1 MADKTLEIKI
11 TADDKELEQSLSSV
25 EKHIKALAKQS
36 AKASVDVDTAGALK
50 KIESL
55 KKKLNELEGNKK
67 SRFDFVYG
75 DSIKKINSVLDK
87 LNKLEKNKSIKV
99 NLGLSDNITKA
110 LADVNKLKS
119 KSVAIDVSVK
129 GADEAI
135 SKLSKIAELSKK
147 VKNIKIGDL
156 GLDKAV
162 AGTSPKSKGEKVAP
176 KTTEKTLKQEAN
188 DYAKLAEGAWKSRDY
203 NAFYQYKN
211 NFFIAMQNLA
221 EFKRSLG
228 NISASGE
235 KNIYSNMARSLGEMN
250 PLYQSLVKKVAQLD
264 AEQRK
269 FNEDVKKATPVKVDT
284 KQAKDEYQSL
294 AKKAKEAAIEAEK
307 AWTSGDT
314 TKFAQSKAQVMAL
327 TKQMAEFKGNLGVSS
342 ASSEKNVYAN
352 MARSLQQS
360 SPLYDAL
367 IKKAAELDAKQKQI
381 NEDIK
386 KASGGAVAPKVNT
399 KQAKDEYKSLAKL
412 AKETA
417 LEAEKAWRDVA
428 TRGTKFPQLKEQF
441 SDITDTITKFRKDL
455 GTLTI
460 GQEIR
465 GYENMLRG
473 LSPTNPLLNTVK
485 AKLEALYKEKAEL
498 DKIKNEIKAKLAP
511 KQTPSTPSSP
521 RSKVDYAK
529 TLTALQQNV
538 VARAEDYNKAFGT
551 PEAEKARKAYEG
563 ALTAL
568 LKFKQQQ
575 QGMLSY
581 SSQKAVYNSV
591 APKIQKDS
599 QAYELLRKKIQEAT
613 NATKELNS
621 SQDDKGALFGDTAQ
635 RANYLVGF
643 LGRSSKGLG
652 SFGEA
657 ISFALTRLSQ
667 ATGTLGAFAKGA
679 SVVVATL
686 ATLVAGFYVWGEAVS
701 IAVGILQ
708 QLGQTVLTALQP
720 GYEVFV
726 QSTKGILS
734 LSAALRT
741 MGNYQGQ
748 VVTKSQAMAASVNL
762 MNQAL
767 YRAQQSAFSYQEV
780 VQALQGVLPLV
791 LGKGMNAQQAL
802 DITTGVAGVAKLTG
816 LNQNQILQE
825 TRDLMQGTITARTSQ
840 VANALGIS
848 NEDLAQYRANSDEL
862 FKFLMD
868 KFKNYSEVLSEYAN
882 TVPGSIEQL
891 QETIGIAGQLI
902 IDKFGGEIVSVVK
915 TLTNLLVEFTD
926 ANGTVVDS
934 NGKILASSK
943 KYTDALGN
951 QQSVVG
957 LTIDSNRDL
966 VDSLGNVVV
975 KAEEVAEQG
984 LGLDAETT
992 RAQMTEPLKEVVA
1005 VLQDVA
1011 NYALYSA
1018 FSFVEWLEAE
1028 GYISDTGSALD
1039 SVSEI
1044 LKTLIDF
1051 VIESVKWWISFADTL
1066 NTINNLT
1073 LRPLYLT
1080 LKAIANLM
1088 KTIVTSTSKLFVG
1101 DIEGARKDWDS
1112 FRDTLVDDFGKLGA
1126 DLFFGKD
1133 KKKAIYDALSDGIS
1147 KLKADAFKKDLL
1159 SYTKN
1164 YKSLSDWYKFAE
1176 EKGIKPSSIAGN
1188 QKQNEKANKEALK
1201 QAQKAFDAQKEELK
1215 NALEDIK
1222 EIISKQME
1230 SLDTMFEQGLM
1241 TAESYYAKKI
1251 ELETQ
1256 QAQADVDYYNK
1267 LIELTNKRP
1276 YEYDEDRQKELLKLN
1291 RELAKAVAKLEDI
1304 GLTQKEL
1311 VKLTRESSEI
1321 AYAMNQLGKPSS
1333 DLATQQLSSYSQSSG
1348 QFSGLSSS
1356 DIDYLVRKSV
1366 EYGVDSRLVAALI
1379 SAESGG
1385 NQSAVSPAGAIG
1397 VGQLMP
1403 ETAKELGVN
1412 PYDKLQNIEGTIKYL
1427 AQMLQRF
1434 GGDVSKA
1441 LAAYNAGAGAVEAY
1455 NGVPPY
1461 SETQAY
1467 VNNVMSTY
1475 QGMANF
1481 GVIDTRVVEYG
1492 NKAQSQLGGYIVQ
1505 AGEPNYL
1512 EGGFDSRYIGKWES
1526 RAGATD
1532 LEGVQDFVV
1541 SAFNMAVNEYM
1552 GTTGQKNKIVITGGA
1567 EKGSHAD
1574 GKYSHGAGYKL
1585 DIDHDSIK
1593 YLEQFLDIFSKYGF
1607 AIGDEGSHYDLSASG
1622 TGTGGDRLAT
1632 PITPLIS
1639 RIGDIKNYSDVA
1651 QKEALKI
1658 KQAFDKQQEEM
1669 LSIMQ
1674 EWQKLFSGGY
1684 DAQRVAITRKYN
1696 KQIHEYE
1703 QKILDT
1709 KDKNLQDELT
1719 QTKQRLID
1727 IRDFKLADINY
1738 SEIKEKLEYQFK
1750 DLNRSISY
1758 LGAKLASGLGD
1769 VAHGIVTG
1777 AQAVGKYYEN
1787 YFGADSPINAELNSL
1802 VEQAALAQKQGSI
1815 GEYWQRQESIDNIF
1829 KNYKSNIDTA
1839 LDAIDNTYKHRIDML
1854 DYSGMSNMQIE
1865 ERKSI
1870 LKSLEAQSKVDI
1882 YTEQLNKYIQIRNES
1897 QAKIDE
1903 LAKSDRE
1910 DKEQLIAVWQTL
1922 VNKINHEYIPATE
1935 RAIELNSKIAD
1946 TVTLLDKVRKTAKD
1960 SLEEGLVEFLTDG
1973 INACESLG
1981 EAFRNL
1987 VVGILKEMQKLF
1999 ARELVTN
2006 LMDMWFGKK
2015 EDNADVAKLGNKA
2028 KPYDDESYTIRSIDY
2043 NAWYRQQNP
2052 PSYNPLADISWQ
2064 AKDKDWLKQDN
2075 QQQNNQQ
2082 FDFSM
2087 NQLDSQ
2093 FGYTGQNLNQLNT
2106 SLQQATQSF
2115 NLNSQSVDKSSQT
2128 SEQSVQTVAP
2138 IEQTISQVSTAI
2150 QSELIPAINNA
2161 SSALSSLASS
2171 MGAPSGHATGG
2182 YISGRGTGTSDS
2194 IPAML
2199 SNGEFVIKASSV
2211 KKYGTNFLNAV
2222 NSGSFS
2228 RIPVRVPKFA
2238 NGGIV
2243 DEGIENTAR
2252 GMTDFAKNI
2261 GTNVS
2266 TTNKINLALVRNE
2279 DEAMEH
2285 FMRSG
2290 AGQRAM
2296 LDFTRKNASF
2306 IGKITKSH

>member
-11 TADDKELEQSLSSV
+11 TADDKELEKSLSSV
-25 EKHIKALAKQS
+25 EKSIKAFAKQS
-36 AKASVDVDTAGALK
+36 AKASIDVDTASALK
-50 KIESL
+50 KIEAVE
-55 KKKLNELEGNKK
+55 KKLKELEGNKK

-75 DSIKKINSVLDK
+75 KSIQTINSVLDK
-87 LNKLEKNKSIKV
+87 LAKLDKYKNIKV
-99 NLGLSDNITKA
+99 GLD
-110 LADVNKLKS
+110 LASNVNKELAKLDKIKS
-119 KSVAIDVSVK
+119 KNVNISINHK
-129 GADEAI
+129 GIEDATKKLNDLY
-135 SKLSKIAELSKK
+135 KVLSKIRKANKAIINTQIKDVGKLPKQALNNGSQSVKAQEASLRQIAKNYAGLAEQAWMD
-147 VKNIKIGDL
+147 GDL
-156 GLDKAV
+156 KSFSQYRDMFRV
-162 AGTSPKSKGEKVAP
+162 AMNDLVNFKRALGDLSVGGEKTV
-176 KTTEKTLKQEAN
+176 
-188 DYAKLAEGAWKSRDY
+188 
-203 NAFYQYKN
+203 
-211 NFFIAMQNLA
+211 
-221 EFKRSLG
+221 
-228 NISASGE
+228 
-235 KNIYSNMARSLGEMN
+235 YSNMARSL
-250 PLYQSLVKKVAQLD
+250 K
-264 AEQRK
+264 
-269 FNEDVKKATPVKVDT
+269 DT
-284 KQAKDEYQSL
+284 
-294 AKKAKEAAIEAEK
+294 
-307 AWTSGDT
+307 
-314 TKFAQSKAQVMAL
+314 
-327 TKQMAEFKGNLGVSS
+327 
-342 ASSEKNVYAN
+342 
-352 MARSLQQS
+352 
-360 SPLYDAL
+360 SPLYNDI
-367 IKKAAELDAKQKQI
+367 IKKVSQLDSEQKKFNDDVRNVGNAKHQ
-381 NEDIK
+381 
-386 KASGGAVAPKVNT
+386 
-399 KQAKDEYKSLAKL
+399 YKTLS
-412 AKETA
+412 TA
-417 LEAEKAWRDVA
+417 LREVTKEAERAWSVGDKKGFGIA
-428 TRGTKFPQLKEQF
+428 KSQFNDISSLMTQLRKE
-441 SDITDTITKFRKDL
+441 L
-455 GTLTI
+455 GTLTVE
-460 GQEIR
+460 QEIR
-465 GYENMLRG
+465 SYEKMLRG
-473 LSPTNPLLNTVK
+473 MSATNPWLAVLK
-485 AKLEALYKEKAEL
+485 SKLEELYKEKAEL

-511 KQTPSTPSSP
+511 EQTPSAPSAP
-521 RSKVDYAK
+521 RSKADYAK

-613 NATKELNS
+613 NATKALNS
-621 SQDDKGALFGDTAQ
+621 SQGDKGALFGDTAQ
-635 RANYLVGF
+635 KANYLVGF
-643 LGRSSKGLG
+643 LGRSSKGFG

-686 ATLVAGFYVWGEAVS
+686 ATLVAGFYVWGKAVS
-701 IAVGILQ
+701 FAVDILQ
-708 QLGQTVLTALQP
+708 QLGQAVLTALQP

-767 YRAQQSAFSYQEV
+767 YRAQQSAFSYQEI
-780 VQALQGVLPLV
+780 VQALQGVLPLT

-848 NEDLAQYRANSDEL
+848 NEDLAQYKANSDEL

-902 IDKFGGEIVSVVK
+902 IDNFGGEIVSVVK
-915 TLTNLLVEFTD
+915 TLTNLLVEFAD

-943 KYTDALGN
+943 QYTDALGN

-957 LTIDSNRDL
+957 LTIDSNKNL

-992 RAQMTEPLKEVVA
+992 RAQMTEPLEEVVA

-1011 NYALYSA
+1011 DYALYSA
-1018 FSFVEWLEAE
+1018 YSFAEWLKAE
-1028 GYISDTGSALD
+1028 GYISDTGDTLD
-1039 SVSEI
+1039 TVGEI

-1051 VIESVKWWISFADTL
+1051 VISSVEWWITFADTL

-1080 LKAIANLM
+1080 LKAIANLI
-1088 KTIVTSTSKLFVG
+1088 KTIVTSSSKLFVG

-1112 FRDTLVDDFGKLGA
+1112 FKDTLFNDFGKLGA

-1133 KKKAIYDALSDGIS
+1133 KKKAISDYLSNGIARA
-1147 KLKADAFKKDLL
+1147 KTDAFKKDLL
-1159 SYTKN
+1159 SSTKD

-1176 EKGIKPSSIAGN
+1176 EKGVKPSSIAGN

-1251 ELETQ
+1251 ELEAQ

-1348 QFSGLSSS
+1348 QFSGLNSS

-1526 RAGATD
+1526 RVGATD

-1552 GTTGQKNKIVITGGA
+1552 GATGQKNKIVITGGA
-1567 EKGSHAD
+1567 EKGSHA
-1574 GKYSHGAGYKL
+1574 GGTYSHGAGYKL

-1607 AIGDEGSHYDLSASG
+1607 AIGDEGSHYDLSAAG
-1622 TGTGGDRLAT
+1622 TGTGGDRLVT
-1632 PITPLIS
+1632 PTTPLIS

-1658 KQAFDKQQEEM
+1658 KQAFEKQQEEM
-1669 LSIMQ
+1669 NSIMQ

-1709 KDKNLQDELT
+1709 KDKNLQDELI

-1777 AQAVGKYYEN
+1777 AQAVGKYFEN

-1802 VEQAALAQKQGSI
+1802 VEQAAIAQKQGSI
-1815 GEYWQRQESIDNIF
+1815 GEYWQRQESIDSIF
-1829 KNYKSNIDTA
+1829 KNYASNINTA
-1839 LDAIDNTYKHRIDML
+1839 LDAIDATYKHRIDML

-1882 YTEQLNKYIQIRNES
+1882 YTEQLNGYIKERNEA

-1910 DKEQLIAVWQTL
+1910 DKEQLITVWQTL
-1922 VNKINHEYIPATE
+1922 IDKINHEYIPATE
-1935 RAIELNSKIAD
+1935 RAIELNSKIAH
-1946 TVTLLDKVRKTAKD
+1946 TVTLLEKVRKTAKD

-1973 INACESLG
+1973 INECENLAD
-1981 EAFRNL
+1981 AFRNL
-1987 VVGILKEMQKLF
+1987 VITILKELQKLF
-1999 ARELVTN
+1999 AKEMVTG

-2015 EDNADVAKLGNKA
+2015 EDKADVNRLGNRA
-2028 KPYDDESYTIRSIDY
+2028 KPYDDESYTIRSVDY

-2052 PSYNPLADISWQ
+2052 YTSPAYNPLADMSWQ
-2064 AKDKDWLKQDN
+2064 TKDKDWLKQSQDN
-2075 QQQNNQQ
+2075 NK

-2093 FGYTGQNLNQLNT
+2093 FGYTGQNLNQLN
-2106 SLQQATQSF
+2106 SALQQATQSF
-2115 NLNSQSVDKSSQT
+2115 NMNSQSVDKSSQS
-2128 SEQSVQTVAP
+2128 SEQSIQTVSP

-2150 QSELIPAINNA
+2150 QSELVPAISSA
-2161 SSALSSLASS
+2161 SSALNNLASSLAQ
-2171 MGAPSGHATGG
+2171 PTGHATGG

-2228 RIPVRVPKFA
+2228 RIPVRMPKFA
-2238 NGGIV
+2238 GGGIV
-2243 DEGIENTAR
+2243 NEGIENTAR

-2266 TTNKINLALVRNE
+2266 TTNRINLALVRNE

-2296 LDFTRKNASF
+2296 LDFTRRNASF
-2306 IGKITKSH
+2306 IGKITRSY

>member
-11 TADDKELEQSLSSV
+11 TADDKELEKSLSSV
-25 EKHIKALAKQS
+25 EKSIKAFAKQS
-36 AKASVDVDTAGALK
+36 AKASIDVDTASALK
-50 KIESL
+50 KIEAVE
-55 KKKLNELEGNKK
+55 KKLKELEGNKK

-75 DSIKKINSVLDK
+75 KSIQTINSVLDK
-87 LNKLEKNKSIKV
+87 LAKLDKYKNIKV
-99 NLGLSDNITKA
+99 GLD
-110 LADVNKLKS
+110 LASNVNKELAKLDKIKS
-119 KSVAIDVSVK
+119 KNVNISINTK
-129 GADEAI
+129 GIEDAT
-135 SKLSKIAELSKK
+135 KKLNGLYKVLSKIRKANKVIINTQIKDVGKLPKQALNNGSQGVKAQEASLRQIAKNYAGLAEQAWMD
-147 VKNIKIGDL
+147 GDL
-156 GLDKAV
+156 KSFSQYRDMFRV
-162 AGTSPKSKGEKVAP
+162 AMNDLVNFKRALGDLSVGGEKTV
-176 KTTEKTLKQEAN
+176 
-188 DYAKLAEGAWKSRDY
+188 
-203 NAFYQYKN
+203 
-211 NFFIAMQNLA
+211 
-221 EFKRSLG
+221 
-228 NISASGE
+228 
-235 KNIYSNMARSLGEMN
+235 YSNMARSL
-250 PLYQSLVKKVAQLD
+250 K
-264 AEQRK
+264 
-269 FNEDVKKATPVKVDT
+269 DT
-284 KQAKDEYQSL
+284 
-294 AKKAKEAAIEAEK
+294 
-307 AWTSGDT
+307 
-314 TKFAQSKAQVMAL
+314 
-327 TKQMAEFKGNLGVSS
+327 
-342 ASSEKNVYAN
+342 
-352 MARSLQQS
+352 
-360 SPLYDAL
+360 SPLYNDI
-367 IKKAAELDAKQKQI
+367 IKKVSQLDSEQKKFNDDVRNVGNAKQQ
-381 NEDIK
+381 
-386 KASGGAVAPKVNT
+386 
-399 KQAKDEYKSLAKL
+399 YKTLS
-412 AKETA
+412 TA
-417 LEAEKAWRDVA
+417 LREVTKEAERAWSVGDKKGFGIA
-428 TRGTKFPQLKEQF
+428 KTQFNDISSLMTQLRKE
-441 SDITDTITKFRKDL
+441 L
-455 GTLTI
+455 GTLTVE
-460 GQEIR
+460 QEIR
-465 GYENMLRG
+465 SYEKMLRG
-473 LSPTNPLLNTVK
+473 MSATNPWLAVLK
-485 AKLEALYKEKAEL
+485 SKLEELYKEKAEL

-511 KQTPSTPSSP
+511 EQTPSAPSAP
-521 RSKVDYAK
+521 RASRADYAK

-599 QAYELLRKKIQEAT
+599 QAYELLRKRIQEAT
-613 NATKELNS
+613 NATKALNS
-621 SQDDKGALFGDTAQ
+621 SQGDKGALFGDTAQ
-635 RANYLVGF
+635 KANYWVGF
-643 LGRSSKGLG
+643 LGRSSKGFG

-686 ATLVAGFYVWGEAVS
+686 ATLVAGFYVWGKAVS
-701 IAVGILQ
+701 VAVDILQ

-848 NEDLAQYRANSDEL
+848 NEDLAQYKANSDEL

-891 QETIGIAGQLI
+891 QETIGIVGQLI
-902 IDKFGGEIVSVVK
+902 IDNFGGEIVSVVK
-915 TLTNLLVEFTD
+915 TLTNLLVEFAD

-943 KYTDALGN
+943 QYTDALGN

-957 LTIDSNRDL
+957 LTIDSNKDL

-1011 NYALYSA
+1011 DYALYSA
-1018 FSFVEWLEAE
+1018 YSFAEWLKAE
-1028 GYISDTGSALD
+1028 GYISDTGDTLD
-1039 SVSEI
+1039 TVGEI

-1051 VIESVKWWISFADTL
+1051 VISSVEWWITFADTL

-1080 LKAIANLM
+1080 LKAIANLI
-1088 KTIVTSTSKLFVG
+1088 KTIVTSSSKLFVG

-1112 FRDTLVDDFGKLGA
+1112 FKDTLFNDFGKLGA

-1133 KKKAIYDALSDGIS
+1133 KKKAISDYLSNGIARA
-1147 KLKADAFKKDLL
+1147 KTDAFKKDLL
-1159 SYTKN
+1159 SNTKG

-1176 EKGIKPSSIAGN
+1176 DKGVKPSSIAGN

-1241 TAESYYAKKI
+1241 TAESYYSKKI

-1321 AYAMNQLGKPSS
+1321 AYGMNQLGKPSS

-1461 SETQAY
+1461 SDTQAY

-1512 EGGFDSRYIGKWES
+1512 EGGFDSRYLSKWES

-1552 GTTGQKNKIVITGGA
+1552 GATGQKNKIVITGGA
-1567 EKGSHAD
+1567 EQGSHA
-1574 GKYSHGAGYKL
+1574 GGTYSHGAGYKL

-1607 AIGDEGSHYDLSASG
+1607 AIGDEGSHYDLSAAG

-1632 PITPLIS
+1632 PTTPLIN
-1639 RIGDIKNYSDVA
+1639 RLGDIKNYSDVA

-1658 KQAFDKQQEEM
+1658 KQALEKQQEEM

-1727 IRDFKLADINY
+1727 IRDFKLADIDY

-1777 AQAVGKYYEN
+1777 AQAVGKYFEN

-1815 GEYWQRQESIDNIF
+1815 GEYWQRQESIDSIF
-1829 KNYKSNIDTA
+1829 KNYASNINTA
-1839 LDAIDNTYKHRIDML
+1839 LDDIDATYKHRIDML

-1882 YTEQLNKYIQIRNES
+1882 YTEQLNKYIQLRNES

-1903 LAKSDRE
+1903 LVESDRE
-1910 DKEQLIAVWQTL
+1910 DKEQLITVWQTL
-1922 VNKINHEYIPATE
+1922 IDKINYEYIPATE
-1935 RAIELNSKIAD
+1935 RAIELNSKIAKIP
-1946 TVTLLDKVRKTAKD
+1946 TLLDKVRKTAKD
-1960 SLEEGLVEFLTDG
+1960 ALEDGLVEFLTEG
-1973 INACESLG
+1973 IYACESLG

-1987 VVGILKEMQKLF
+1987 VVGILKELQQLF
-1999 ARELVTN
+1999 AKELVKG
-2006 LMDMWFGKK
+2006 LMNMWFGGS
-2015 EDNADVAKLGNKA
+2015 DDASPTRNANP
-2028 KPYDDESYTIRSIDY
+2028 KPYDDTSNVIRSVDY
-2043 NAWYRQQNP
+2043 NAWVQANQN
-2052 PSYNPLADISWQ
+2052 Q
-2064 AKDKDWLKQDN
+2064 AV
-2075 QQQNNQQ
+2075 
-2082 FDFSM
+2082 
-2087 NQLDSQ
+2087 
-2093 FGYTGQNLNQLNT
+2093 
-2106 SLQQATQSF
+2106 A
-2115 NLNSQSVDKSSQT
+2115 
-2128 SEQSVQTVAP
+2128 SEQLATGFNNVAV
-2138 IEQTISQVSTAI
+2138 EANNLSTSFSNLSSQVSSTS
-2150 QSELIPAINNA
+2150 SERTTTVSSSGGAVA
-2161 SSALSSLASS
+2161 SGSGVSGGSSAISGGSYSGNFITNIFGSQFMQTLGSMFAAYTLATGDTKERLLSMIYLQLQLILQTVSS
-2171 MGAPSGHATGG
+2171 INAQMGIGGFATGG

-2194 IPAML
+2194 IPALL

-2222 NSGSFS
+2222 NDGSFS
-2228 RIPVRVPKFA
+2228 RIPVRVAKFA
-2238 NGGIV
+2238 SGGSVQDTINSVSNGV
-2243 DEGIENTAR
+2243 DSFAGKLSSNISNTA
-2252 GMTDFAKNI
+2252 NI
-2261 GTNVS
+2261 NV
-2266 TTNKINLALVRNE
+2266 ALVR
-2279 DEAMEH
+2279 DEQEGMKQLLQSPE
-2285 FMRSG
+2285 
-2290 AGQRAM
+2290 GQRIL
-2296 LDFTRKNASF
+2296 LDFSRRYAKVTSRF
-2306 IGKITKSH
+2306 